1 MFTNKANCTVYEKII
16 QNRSP
21 AYIRHVFGEHYQ
33 ENLYAQELSRSLS
46 NTASRNPANQTLF
59 IIPKNSLSGYL
70 PKPDDRILDGISEE
84 ASPPDSA
91 LTVVNVKD
99 FRYGSEKNQH
109 IEVTAS

>member
-1 MFTNKANCTVYEKII
+1 MFTNKTNCTVYEKII

-21 AYIRHVFGEHYQ
+21 AYIRHVYGEHYQ
-33 ENLYAQELSRSLS
+33 ENLYAQELSQNSG
-46 NTASRNPANQTLF
+46 NAASRNPANQTLF

-84 ASPPDSA
+84 TSPPASA

-99 FRYGSEKNQH
+99 FRYGSEQNQH